1 MIIALDI
8 DDTIS
13 ANPVFFSFLSRAAAD
28 AGHTILII
36 TYRENREIATDDL
49 NEWGI
54 TWHKLI
60 TATMDD
66 LNTHGFNSWKA
77 HICREHEVDVFFED
91 MIEVLEHV
99 DDSVTKCLVGALVR

>member
-13 ANPVFFSFLSRAAAD
+13 ANPQFFSFLSKAAAD

-36 TYRENREIATDDL
+36 TYREDREFAAHDL
-49 NEWGI
+49 TRWGI

-60 TATMDD
+60 TATMED
-66 LNTHGFNSWKA
+66 LNNHGFNSWKA
-77 HICREHEVDVFFED
+77 HVCREHEVEVFFED
-91 MIEVLEHV
+91 MVEVMEHV
-99 DDSVTKCLVGALVR
+99 DDSVTKCLVGALIK